1 MFRKT
6 LLSLSIATITL
17 TAQAQTTV
25 VDNANGYGF
34 DANRQLV
41 TFSTLIIEDGKVVAR
56 GGEQLAADY
65 PQAESTLDA
74 EGKTLLPG
82 LIDAH
87 GHFMALGYSLLEVD
101 LRDLES
107 AQRSAD
113 KVAEF
118 ASQNSNLEWIR
129 GGGWNQVLWEEQEF
143 PTARTLDATIA
154 ERPVVLSR
162 VDKHAIWVN
171 SKAMELAGIDKD
183 TQAPEGGEILRDND
197 GNPTG
202 VFIDNAQQLITD
214 QIPER
219 SQQEMAQAFDTAVEH
234 LQEVGITGVHDAGA
248 SARELD
254 LYRGRDEA
262 GQLGV
267 RLYPMIASSD
277 PQFDALLDKGPQD
290 DPEDWL
296 DIRSVKIYAD
306 GALGSRGAALLK
318 HYSDRPDS
326 KGLMLQDRE
335 SLQTLVDKSSRNG
348 FQANMHAIGDR
359 ANRIALN
366 IYEENLKNDPD
377 ARKLRHR
384 IEHAQV
390 VNVND
395 IPRFSALGVIP
406 SMQPTHATSDK
417 NMAGDRLGQERLAGA
432 YAWRFFLDNG
442 SRIAAGSDFPVEPAD
457 PFYGLH
463 AAVTRE
469 DRDNQPQGGWL
480 PGQKLTATEALR
492 AFTLDAAYAAYQE
505 KSLGGLMPG
514 QWADFILVDTDIIRT
529 DPRNI
534 WQTQVAETW
543 IAGEQV
549 YAADKAD

>member
-1 MFRKT
+1 MLKKS
-6 LLSLSIATITL
+6 LLCLSIAGTSL
-17 TAQAQTTV
+17 VAQAQTTV
-25 VDNANGYGF
+25 IDNANGYGF
-34 DANRQLV
+34 DDQRQLV
-41 TFSTLIIEDGKVVAR
+41 TFSTLVIEDGKVVTR
-56 GGEQLAADY
+56 GDERLAADY
-65 PQAESTLDA
+65 PEAENAIDA

-107 AQRSAD
+107 ARQGAE
-113 KVAEF
+113 KVADF
-118 ASQNSNLEWIR
+118 ASQNPNLEWIR
-129 GGGWNQVLWEEQEF
+129 GGGWNQVLWEGQEF
-143 PTARTLDATIA
+143 PTAEALDAMISD
-154 ERPVVLSR
+154 RPVVLSR

-171 SKAMELAGIDKD
+171 SKAMELAGVDAD
-183 TQAPEGGEILRDND
+183 TQAPEGGEILRDD
-197 GNPTG
+197 EGNPTG
-202 VFIDNAQQLITD
+202 VFIDNAEQLITD
-214 QIPER
+214 KIPER
-219 SQQEMAQAFDTAVEH
+219 SQQEMAQAFDTAVAH
-234 LQEVGITGVHDAGA
+234 LQEVGITSVHDAGA
-248 SARELD
+248 SAAELE
-254 LYRGRDEA
+254 LFRSRDKA

-277 PQFDALLDKGPQD
+277 PQFEALLEKGPQD

-296 DIRSVKIYAD
+296 DIRSVKIFAD

-318 HYSDRPDS
+318 QYSDRPDS
-326 KGLMLQDRE
+326 KGLMLQNKE
-335 SLQTLVDKSSRNG
+335 LLQSLVNESSRHG

-366 IYEENLKNDPD
+366 IYRENLENDPN

-442 SRIAAGSDFPVEPAD
+442 SRVAAGSDFPVEPAD

-469 DRDNQPQGGWL
+469 DRDDQPQGGWL

-492 AFTLDAAYAAYQE
+492 AFTLDAAYAAHQE

-514 QWADFILVDTDIIRT
+514 QWADFILVDSDIIRT
-529 DPRNI
+529 GPENI

-549 YAADKAD
+549 YSAEKAD

>member
-1 MFRKT
+1 MLKKS
-6 LLSLSIATITL
+6 LLCLSIAGTSL
-17 TAQAQTTV
+17 VAQAQTTV
-25 VDNANGYGF
+25 IDNANGYGF
-34 DANRQLV
+34 DDQRQLV
-41 TFSTLIIEDGKVVAR
+41 TFSTLVIEDGKVVAR
-56 GGEQLAADY
+56 GDERLAADY
-65 PQAESTLDA
+65 PEAENAIDA

-107 AQRSAD
+107 ARQGAE
-113 KVAEF
+113 KVADF
-118 ASQNSNLEWIR
+118 ASQNPNLEWIR
-129 GGGWNQVLWEEQEF
+129 GGGWNQVLWEGQEF
-143 PTARTLDATIA
+143 PTAEALDAMISD
-154 ERPVVLSR
+154 RPVVLSR

-171 SKAMELAGIDKD
+171 SKAMELAGVDAD
-183 TQAPEGGEILRDND
+183 TQAPEGGEILRDD
-197 GNPTG
+197 EGNPTG
-202 VFIDNAQQLITD
+202 VFIDNAEQLITD
-214 QIPER
+214 KIPER
-219 SQQEMAQAFDTAVEH
+219 SQQEMAQAFDTAVAH
-234 LQEVGITGVHDAGA
+234 LQEVGITSVHDAGA
-248 SARELD
+248 SAAELE
-254 LYRGRDEA
+254 LFRSRDKA

-277 PQFDALLDKGPQD
+277 PQFEALLEKGPQD

-296 DIRSVKIYAD
+296 DIRSVKIFAD

-318 HYSDRPDS
+318 QYSDRPDS
-326 KGLMLQDRE
+326 KGLMLQNKE
-335 SLQTLVDKSSRNG
+335 SLQSLVNESSRHG

-366 IYEENLKNDPD
+366 IYRENLENDPN

-442 SRIAAGSDFPVEPAD
+442 SRVAAGSDFPVEPAD

-469 DRDNQPQGGWL
+469 DRDDQPQGGWL

-492 AFTLDAAYAAYQE
+492 AFTLDAAYAAHQE

-514 QWADFILVDTDIIRT
+514 QWADFILVDSDIIRT
-529 DPRNI
+529 GPENI

-549 YAADKAD
+549 YSAEKAD

>member
-1 MFRKT
+1 MLRKT
-6 LLSLSIATITL
+6 LLSLSIATISLST
-17 TAQAQTTV
+17 QAQTTV
-25 VDNANGYGF
+25 IDNANGYGF
-34 DANRQLV
+34 DTNRQLV
-41 TFSTLIIEDGKVVAR
+41 PFSTLIIEDGKVVAR
-56 GGEQLAADY
+56 GDKQLAADY
-65 PQAESTLDA
+65 PEAENAIDA

-107 AQRSAD
+107 ARQGAK
-113 KVAEF
+113 KVANF
-118 ASQNSNLEWIR
+118 ASQNPNLEWIR
-129 GGGWNQVLWEEQEF
+129 GGGWNQVLWEGQEF
-143 PTARTLDATIA
+143 PTAETLDAMIT

-171 SKAMELAGIDKD
+171 SKAMELAGIDAD
-183 TQAPEGGEILRDND
+183 TQAPEGGEILRDD
-197 GNPTG
+197 EGNPIG
-202 VFIDNAQQLITD
+202 VFIDNAEQLITD
-214 QIPER
+214 KIPDR
-219 SQQEMAQAFDTAVEH
+219 SQQEMTQAFDTAVAH
-234 LQEVGITGVHDAGA
+234 LQEVGITSVHDAGA
-248 SARELD
+248 SAAELA
-254 LYRGRDEA
+254 LFRSRDEA

-277 PQFDALLDKGPQD
+277 PQFEALLEKGPQD

-296 DIRSVKIYAD
+296 DIRSVKIFAD

-318 HYSDRPDS
+318 QYSDRPDS
-326 KGLMLQDRE
+326 KGLMLQDKK
-335 SLQTLVDKSSRNG
+335 SLQSLVDVSSRHG

-366 IYEENLKNDPD
+366 IYEENLKNDSD

-417 NMAGDRLGQERLAGA
+417 NMAGDRLGQQRLAGA

-442 SRIAAGSDFPVEPAD
+442 SRVAAGSDFPVEPAN

-469 DRDNQPQGGWL
+469 DRDDQPQGGWL

-492 AFTLDAAYAAYQE
+492 AFTLDAAYAAHQE

-529 DPRNI
+529 DPENI

-543 IAGEQV
+543 IAGEQM
-549 YAADKAD
+549 YSAAKAD